1 MNLLDMHNAE
11 TLKYWQ
17 QVQEL
22 KHQIQQE
29 VT

>member
-1 MNLLDMHNAE
+1 MNLLDTHNAE
-11 TLKYWQ
+11 TLKHWQ
-17 QVQEL
+17 QVQEF